1 MIKKPTV
8 IITSLG
14 RTGTLFFAR
23 FFKDRFG
30 NVAAF
35 HEAGRITLREM
46 KISEIA
52 DSIKNFGL
60 KKSVFNK
67 LSGKSGIMSLSHGRM
82 RREMSDHQAAQE
94 IIKNRAAF
102 IEKAAEDLYV
112 ESNYQ
117 YYGLIDV
124 LPSVFERHKL
134 VYIIRDPRDWVAS
147 CINSRLFY
155 HPTDFH
161 TLIGDRIT
169 PALIKDD
176 EYIGKWRE
184 MDRFERLCWAW
195 NYINN
200 YAVKS
205 VKNNPHAS
213 IYKFEEIFLSDDRAA
228 KLIELME
235 IILDFDGLRIQKPD
249 KRDVAEFLDRR
260 INKSKIQN
268 FPKWDKWSK
277 ERAKFLH
284 EMCGSLMREFDY
296 GKEEKWQDLIS

>member
-23 FFKDRFG
+23 FFKDRFS

-35 HEAGRITLREM
+35 HEAGRITLREIKM
-46 KISEIA
+46 SEIVG
-52 DSIKNFGL
+52 SIKNFGL

-67 LSGKSGIMSLSHGRM
+67 LSRESGLMSLSHKRM
-82 RREMSDHQAAQE
+82 RSEISTQQAAE
-94 IIKNRAAF
+94 GIIANRKSF
-102 IEKAAEDLYV
+102 IEKAKEDLYV

-124 LPSVFERHKL
+124 LPSVFERYKL

-169 PALIKDD
+169 PALIKDE
-176 EYIGKWRE
+176 EYTDKWRK
-184 MDRFERLCWAW
+184 MDRFEKLCWAW

-205 VKNNPHAS
+205 VKNNPYAS

-228 KLIELME
+228 KLIELIE
-235 IILDFDGLRIQKPD
+235 IILDFDGLRIQRPGKE
-249 KRDVAEFLDRR
+249 DVAEFLDRK

-268 FPKWDKWSK
+268 FPKWDKWPK
-277 ERAKFLH
+277 GRAKFLH
-284 EMCGSLMREFDY
+284 EMCGSLMQEFNY
-296 GKEEKWQDLIS
+296 GKEEKWQSLIS